1 MLTVKTFKEDFPIRK
16 NKKKIKV
23 LICAG
28 GGLFGYIITYLMSHL
43 DFDLYSKVDVVSG
56 SSIGGILTLAYS
68 VNSDYKLINYLF
80 EHGAAKIFDKR
91 FLGGIIGPKYDN
103 KELENFI
110 ENIVGDYKL
119 SDINKICNKDLK
131 LIVPTLDYTL
141 TQPRIFTNID
151 LEYAKEYDYPLKKIG
166 IATAAAPTYFPAVEY
181 IWNEIEKN
189 YEKMKELSI
198 PSQIYYLT
206 QQAMKFRTDKS
217 VLIDSGVI
225 ENIPVITTYTTLKSR
240 YGINVEDIDMFIIGT
255 GDDCSH
261 PMETAKDV
269 TNWTAVDWLVK
280 FIIPYV
286 TESNELAS
294 VNFGAQM
301 GFNSFEYYN
310 PLTICGDMDDPNILP
325 TLKKQCDTI
334 VGEFKSEIQAFLE
347 R

>member
-1 MLTVKTFKEDFPIRK
+1 MLTVKSFKEDFPIR
-16 NKKKIKV
+16 NEKKKTKV

-28 GGLFGYIITYLMSHL
+28 GGVFGYIITYLMSHL

-68 VNSDYKLINYLF
+68 VNSDYKWINTLF
-80 EHGAAKIFDKR
+80 EHGAKKIFDPR

-103 KELENFI
+103 VELEKFI
-110 ENIVGDYKL
+110 ENIVGNYNL
-119 SDINKICNKDLK
+119 SDINKLCGKNLK
-131 LIVPTLDYTL
+131 VIIPTLDYTL

-151 LEYAKEYDYPLKKIG
+151 LAYAPDFDYPLKKIG

-181 IWNEIEKN
+181 IWNKLEKN
-189 YEKMKELSI
+189 FSKMEELPI
-198 PSQIYYLT
+198 PAQIYYLT
-206 QQAMKFRTDKS
+206 QQAMKFKTDKS

-225 ENIPVITTYTTLKSR
+225 ENIPVITTYTTLKTR
-240 YGINVEDIDMFIIGT
+240 LGINIEDIDMFIIGT
-255 GDDCSH
+255 GDDCAH
-261 PMETAKDV
+261 PTETAEEV

-286 TESNELAS
+286 TESNELTS
-294 VNFGAQM
+294 INFGAQM

-310 PLTICGDMDDPNILP
+310 PLTTCGSLDDPDIIP
-325 TLKKQCDTI
+325 TLREQCDDI
-334 VGEFKSEIQAFLE
+334 IEDFKHEIQMFLD

>member
-1 MLTVKTFKEDFPIRK
+1 MLEEVYS
-16 NKKKIKV
+16 
-23 LICAG
+23 
-28 GGLFGYIITYLMSHL
+28 GYIITYLMSHL

-68 VNSDYKLINYLF
+68 VNSDYKWINTLF
-80 EHGAAKIFDKR
+80 EKGASKIFEKR
-91 FLGGIIGPKYDN
+91 FLGGVIGPKYDN
-103 KELENFI
+103 KELEKFI

-119 SDINKICNKDLK
+119 SDINKICNKNLK

-141 TQPRIFTNID
+141 TQPRIFRNID
-151 LEYAKEYDYPLKKIG
+151 LEYAYEYDYPLKKIG

-181 IWNEIEKN
+181 IWNNVEKN
-189 YEKMKELSI
+189 YGKMQELPI

-255 GDDCSH
+255 GDDREH
-261 PMETAKDV
+261 PMETAKEV
-269 TNWTAVDWLVK
+269 TNWTAVDWLTH

-294 VNFGAQM
+294 INFGAQM
-301 GFNSFEYYN
+301 GFNFFEYYN
-310 PLTICGDMDDPNILP
+310 PLNTTGDMDDPNILP
-325 TLKKQCDTI
+325 TLKAQCDEI
-334 VGEFKSEIQAFLE
+334 IDDFKKEIKEFLE

>member
-1 MLTVKTFKEDFPIRK
+1 MLTVKTFKEDFPVRK

-68 VNSDYKLINYLF
+68 VNSDYKWINYLF
-80 EHGAAKIFDKR
+80 EQGAAKIFDKR
-91 FLGGIIGPKYDN
+91 FLGGVFGPKYDN

-110 ENIVGDYKL
+110 ENIVGNYRL

-151 LEYAKEYDYPLKKIG
+151 LEYTKEYDYPLKKIG

-310 PLTICGDMDDPNILP
+310 PLTTRGDMDDPNILP

-334 VGEFKSEIQAFLE
+334 VDEFKYEIQAFLE

>member
-80 EHGAAKIFDKR
+80 EQGAAKIFDKR

-261 PMETAKDV
+261 PMETVKDV